1 MTSDEIR
8 QMFRAAAD
16 LRKMGPFD
24 KEREEAERRFAE
36 LDARYRAECLGSAP
50 PVSEKEPSSPDWESA
65 LRYLAGLF
73 QQMDAAMP
81 ETAPMN
87 KAAWAVIAPA
97 VQKFYEGG
105 NAGKNGE
112 PAE

>member
-1 MTSDEIR
+1 MEPKDIQ
-8 QMFRAAAD
+8 QMFRDAAD

-24 KEREEAERRFAE
+24 KEREATERRFAE

-50 PVSEKEPSSPDWESA
+50 PVSEKEPSRPDWEAA
-65 LRYLAGLF
+65 LQYLAGLF
-73 QQMDAAMP
+73 RQMDAAMP

-87 KAAWAVIAPA
+87 KAAWDVIAPA